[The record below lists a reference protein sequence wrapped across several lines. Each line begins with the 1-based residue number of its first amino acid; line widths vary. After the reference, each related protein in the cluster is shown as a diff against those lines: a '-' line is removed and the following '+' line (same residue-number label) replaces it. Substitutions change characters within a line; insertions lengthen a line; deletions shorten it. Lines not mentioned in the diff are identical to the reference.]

1 MNALNAILFA
11 TFGVAMEF
19 LPKVFPSWFPHT
31 SADSTSA
38 RALWLN
44 VMGFVQLGLGLGYIF
59 RAYLVPLGYRIFWP
73 ATETGA
79 MALPNPRAA
88 AR

>member
-1 MNALNAILFA
+1 
-11 TFGVAMEF
+11 
-19 LPKVFPSWFPHT
+19 
-31 SADSTSA
+31 
-38 RALWLN
+38 
-44 VMGFVQLGLGLGYIF
+44 MGFVQLGLGLGYIF